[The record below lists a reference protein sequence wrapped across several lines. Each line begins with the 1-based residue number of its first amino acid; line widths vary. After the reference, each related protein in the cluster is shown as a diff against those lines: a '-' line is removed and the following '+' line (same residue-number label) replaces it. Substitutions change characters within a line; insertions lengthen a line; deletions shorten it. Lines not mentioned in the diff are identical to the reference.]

1 MVMMSKGIVLFAL
14 NNERVDYFDLA
25 TFCALQAKKHLK
37 LPVTIVT
44 DRNTYDRKQE
54 YFDVYDKV
62 IPIDINYKHK
72 SEKRF
77 QNGFYDSVLVN
88 YRNNAR
94 YQIYDLTPYDQTLV
108 IDVDIIVGNDN
119 WLKMFDSD
127 EVLCISKNS
136 QDINFDRGKEKQFTY
151 ISDESIPFY
160 WATVFYFKKCDIARK
175 FFNTV
180 RFVQEN
186 WDYYRRLHMI
196 KSELF
201 RNDFAFSMAL
211 NILSNYGENHWWGD
225 LPGRIFHSMDTDVL
239 LDYNDGTGESKM
251 LVRHGTKKSHSYQKI
266 KGLNL
271 HVMNKLSLQEQAQKC
286 LKAI

>member
-1 MVMMSKGIVLFAL
+1 MMSKGIVLFAL

-127 EVLCISKNS
+127 EVLCI
-136 QDINFDRGKEKQFTY
+136 
-151 ISDESIPFY
+151 
-160 WATVFYFKKCDIARK
+160 
-175 FFNTV
+175 
-180 RFVQEN
+180 
-186 WDYYRRLHMI
+186 
-196 KSELF
+196 
-201 RNDFAFSMAL
+201 
-211 NILSNYGENHWWGD
+211 
-225 LPGRIFHSMDTDVL
+225 
-239 LDYNDGTGESKM
+239 
-251 LVRHGTKKSHSYQKI
+251 
-266 KGLNL
+266 
-271 HVMNKLSLQEQAQKC
+271 
-286 LKAI
+286 